1 MRAGFPEFAASS
13 RVFQFRK
20 LQRESSSVLSRQ
32 QWSRAWVAL
41 VVIAILAASWL
52 PAIQDMASHVV
63 DASLKKA
70 LIVFAA
76 LRGLNGLVSVAQGTE
91 IQGGVVLAQ
100 VSVAVGQVLD
110 PINDLLEQASTV
122 MMWATVS
129 LGIQK
134 AILVLSGHWF
144 ISALISAVA
153 VGWAA
158 AHYFGKSLPWLT
170 RLMLLMF
177 IVRFL
182 FPVMA
187 IGSYAVFD
195 TFLSREFGQAEQ
207 VITKAAGSANQEA
220 SAGLGGITNA
230 ASIVERVKKVV
241 ENLPEAIVRAT
252 ASFIIQTILLPLAM
266 LWALVYVGR
275 GFLNAP
281 RSVRPSMI
289 SAAQES
295 R

>member
-1 MRAGFPEFAASS
+1 M
-13 RVFQFRK
+13 
-20 LQRESSSVLSRQ
+20 LSRQ

-91 IQGGVVLAQ
+91 VQGGVLVE

-187 IGSYAVFD
+187 IGSHVAFD

-207 VITKAAGSANQEA
+207 VITKAAGSASQEA

-230 ASIVERVKKVV
+230 ASILDRVKKVV

-252 ASFIIQTILLPLAM
+252 ASFIIQTILLPLAI

-275 GFLNAP
+275 GFLIAP